1 MEGAEGCED
10 AGVVSH
16 GKKESL
22 ASEMA
27 ARPRSRGCR
36 TSEKSKCAQI
46 RACCRGRR
54 RRNQLR
60 QSGSAH
66 RTGLATPGRRWTM
79 ATSDSNQKK
88 QNIQAMN

>member
-27 ARPRSRGCR
+27 ARPRSRGRR
-36 TSEKSKCAQI
+36 TAEKSKCARR
-46 RACCRGRR
+46 RACYRGRR

-60 QSGSAH
+60 QPGSAH
-66 RTGLATPGRRWTM
+66 RTGLATPG
-79 ATSDSNQKK
+79 
-88 QNIQAMN
+88 